1 MAAIAVM
8 VALARPVNARIV
20 TAKKKNKSLQQIMTR
35 MTTVNRAVHSAV

>member
-20 TAKKKNKSLQQIMTR
+20 TAKRKQEF
-35 MTTVNRAVHSAV
+35 TTNYDEDDYCEPCGA